1 MPYRI
6 RPENRTMD
14 GLPKRPFAEHATGLH
29 PFLNALHGGPL
40 AGCCGLIC
48 NPGPL

>member
-6 RPENRTMD
+6 RPEDRTID
-14 GLPKRPFAEHATGLH
+14 SLPKRPLAEHAPGLH

-40 AGCCGLIC
+40 ARCCGPIR